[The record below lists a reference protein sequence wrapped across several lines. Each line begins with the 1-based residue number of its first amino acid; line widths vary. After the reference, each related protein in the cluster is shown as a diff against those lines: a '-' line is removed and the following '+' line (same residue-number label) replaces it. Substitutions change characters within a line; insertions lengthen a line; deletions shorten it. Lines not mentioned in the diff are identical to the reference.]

1 MQTTVSRKLYIFRK
15 IFYIYFSNLND
26 VLINFF
32 GMYEMRVYIFINIF
46 LNRIGPLK
54 HVKKDGVYKYEFEFK
69 AKTDNMYTITPLSDI
84 LLFNPPSLK
93 VFGVNDCHNDIA
105 SFAGDLGKVIIT
117 FYIYYIKRIKFVKAK
132 IFRL

>member
-1 MQTTVSRKLYIFRK
+1 MIF
-15 IFYIYFSNLND
+15 N

-32 GMYEMRVYIFINIF
+32 VYIKYVYLSLLILFY
-46 LNRIGPLK
+46 RIGPLK

-69 AKTDNMYTITPLSDI
+69 AKTDNMYTIIPLSDI

-105 SFAGDLGKVIIT
+105 SFAGDLGKVII
-117 FYIYYIKRIKFVKAK
+117 IVLNIIIILCK
-132 IFRL
+132 IHH

>member
-1 MQTTVSRKLYIFRK
+1 MSRKLYILKK
-15 IFYIYFSNLND
+15 IVYIYFSIYLYLSNIN
-26 VLINFF
+26 VFINFF
-32 GMYEMRVYIFINIF
+32 GIYNICICFFINIF
-46 LNRIGPLK
+46 FDRIGPLK

-105 SFAGDLGKVIIT
+105 SFAGDLGKVGN
-117 FYIYYIKRIKFVKAK
+117 YYCIKCI
-132 IFRL
+132 